1 MRNSGLNFEKIN
13 MKKSEIKINIALDD
27 EKVPQTITWEA
38 TDSGIDGSKECK
50 ATMLTV
56 WDATENTTLR
66 IDLWTKDMLIDDM
79 KRFFY
84 ESLVT
89 MADTYQR
96 ATQDVVLAGDM
107 KKFADEFGRKS
118 ELFKTQ

>member
-1 MRNSGLNFEKIN
+1 
-13 MKKSEIKINIALDD
+13 MKTSEIKFRVTLDE
-27 EKVPQTITWEA
+27 EKIPQAITWEA
-38 TDSGIDGSKECK
+38 TDSGVEGEKPCK

-89 MADTYQR
+89 MSDTYQR
-96 ATQDVVLAGDM
+96 ATQDAALAGDM
-107 KKFADEFGRKS
+107 KKFAEEFAKKS

>member
-1 MRNSGLNFEKIN
+1 
-13 MKKSEIKINIALDD
+13 MKTSEIKFIVTLDD
-27 EKVPQTITWEA
+27 EKIPQSITWEA
-38 TDSGIDGSKECK
+38 SGSGVQGIKPCK
-50 ATMLTV
+50 ATMLSV

-84 ESLVT
+84 ESLMT

-96 ATQDVVLAGDM
+96 ATQDATLAGDM
-107 KKFADEFGRKS
+107 KKFADEFGKRS